1 MDTRLEKPLPR
12 PTPVTQPFWTG
23 LAEGRLRVQRCLDCG
38 GWVFYP
44 RSHCSHC
51 LSERLEWRDVSGA
64 ATLYT
69 FTITRQPTAP
79 FFADEVPQRLAVV
92 ELAEGIRMTS
102 TLVDVAD
109 ADIRVGMKLKP
120 VFDRVSDT
128 VTMLR
133 FAPA

>member
-1 MDTRLEKPLPR
+1 MPAQLDKPLPL
-12 PTPVTQPFWTG
+12 PTPLTRPFWEG
-23 LAEGRLRVQRCLDCG
+23 LKEGRICIQQCADCA

-44 RSHCSHC
+44 RSHCNHC
-51 LSERLEWRDVSGA
+51 LSERLEWREVSGA

-92 ELAEGIRMTS
+92 ELAEGVRMTS
-102 TLVDVAD
+102 TLVNVAD
-109 ADIRVGMKLKP
+109 ADIRIGMRLEP
-120 VFDRVSDT
+120 VFDRVSAD
-128 VTMLR
+128 VTLLR

>member
-1 MDTRLEKPLPR
+1 MDTHLDKPLPV
-12 PTPVTQPFWTG
+12 PTPVTRPFWDG
-23 LAEGRLRVQRCLDCG
+23 LAERRIRIQRCLDCER
-38 GWVFYP
+38 WVFYP

-51 LSERLEWRDVSGA
+51 LSERLEWREVSGA

-69 FTITRQPTAP
+69 FTVTRQPTAP

-92 ELAEGIRMTS
+92 QLDEGVRMTT
-102 TLVDVAD
+102 TLVGVDD
-109 ADIRVGMKLKP
+109 ADIRIGMRLEP
-120 VFDRVSDT
+120 VFDAVSAD

>member
-51 LSERLEWRDVSGA
+51 LSDRLEWRDVSGA